1 MRPVGRNA
9 NGTRGY
15 TKNFPELKQNIFGG
29 FPLFPLSP
37 VGKEITVPFAG
48 ARRDA
53 YNLINQEIP
62 EEELIE

>member
-1 MRPVGRNA
+1 MQTERVVTPNIFRN
-9 NGTRGY
+9 
-15 TKNFPELKQNIFGG
+15 KQNTFGG
-29 FPLFPLSP
+29 IPLFPLSP
-37 VGKEITVPFAG
+37 VGKEITVPFAD